1 MELRIDSL
9 NNLFYLIFIHIFVT
23 MDKSRINDMVDRKIT
38 EAFRNGVS
46 IGAVKSDLVVRMSN
60 FKKTITK
67 DNVDITEL
75 YNKDF
80 SEIPQIR
87 HRYGITYIKQCE
99 KRLKDLDWILE
110 NKFKF
115 SHFPNSKIFKL
126 IQFKEKLLQN
136 AETVQ

>member
-1 MELRIDSL
+1 MVDF
-9 NNLFYLIFIHIFVT
+9 LFLFTIFAT

-46 IGAVKSDLVVRMSN
+46 IGAVKSDLIVRMSN

-67 DNVDITEL
+67 DNVDISEL

-80 SEIPQIR
+80 SEITQIR

-110 NKFKF
+110 NKSKF

-126 IQFKEKLLQN
+126 IQFKDKISQN
-136 AETVQ
+136 ATI

>member
-1 MELRIDSL
+1 MVDF
-9 NNLFYLIFIHIFVT
+9 LFLFTIFAT

-46 IGAVKSDLVVRMSN
+46 IGVVKSDLIVRMSN

-67 DNVDITEL
+67 DNVDISEL

-80 SEIPQIR
+80 SEITQIR

-99 KRLKDLDWILE
+99 NRLKDLDWILE
-110 NKFKF
+110 NKSKF

-126 IQFKEKLLQN
+126 IQFKDKISQN
-136 AETVQ
+136 ATI